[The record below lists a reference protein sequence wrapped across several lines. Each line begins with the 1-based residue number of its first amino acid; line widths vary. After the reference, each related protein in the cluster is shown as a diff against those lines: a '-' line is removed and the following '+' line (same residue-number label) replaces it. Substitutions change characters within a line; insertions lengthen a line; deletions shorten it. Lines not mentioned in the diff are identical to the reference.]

1 MVYAAKLW
9 MSAQAKRNPLKRPKD
24 AKQGIA
30 LLNAIDAAMPRF
42 PLDAAFESELPP
54 ELLPYFLEWK
64 AGRPGRTKPI
74 WA

>member
-9 MSAQAKRNPLKRPKD
+9 MSAQAKRNPLKRTRD
-24 AKQGIA
+24 AKQGTA

-42 PLDAAFESELPP
+42 PLDAAFENASPP
-54 ELLPYFLEWK
+54 ELLPHFLERK
-64 AGRPGRTKPI
+64 EGRPGRARPT